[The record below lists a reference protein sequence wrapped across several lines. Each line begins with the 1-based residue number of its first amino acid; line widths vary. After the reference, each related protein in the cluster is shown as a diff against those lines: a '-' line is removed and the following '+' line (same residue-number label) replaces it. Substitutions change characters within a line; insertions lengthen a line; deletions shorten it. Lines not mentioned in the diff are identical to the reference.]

1 MTTSSAKF
9 YSLLFL
15 ICFLTKV
22 QAQIDLLI
30 PKPNSI
36 TPLEGSFSVSAKTA
50 IKLFKPVDAEYFNLI
65 SAHFSETAQIKLSVS
80 ENVTENFITLERVK
94 STAPKGWYELEV
106 TPKSITIR
114 AGDHEGAL
122 NATST
127 LIQLSLKPTG
137 NQITIPCVKIK
148 DAPRFQWRGM
158 HLDESRHFFGKEFVK
173 KYLDVMYMYHM
184 NTFHWH
190 LTDDQGWRIE
200 IKQYPEL
207 TRKGAWRKGSMVGA
221 YNDQKFDTLT
231 YGGFYTQE
239 DIREIVRYA
248 YERGITVVPEIEMP
262 GHAQAAVASY
272 PWLSCK
278 RQATEVAKSWG
289 VFENVFCT
297 NDSVFMFLE
306 GVIQEISQLFPG
318 EYIHVGGD
326 ECPKI
331 AWKACQRCQQR
342 IREQHLKDEHELQ
355 SYFIKRMEM
364 ILAQYNKRL
373 IGWDEI
379 LEGGLAPNAS
389 VMSWRGVSGGIA
401 AARQGHFVVMTP
413 GSHCY
418 FDHYQ
423 AQPQDE
429 PLAIGGLTPVDKVY
443 KYEPIPDSLTT
454 EQQQF
459 VLGAQANLWTEYI
472 TTPSHAEY
480 MVLPRMLALAEVVW
494 TDKDKKS
501 EGDFFKRLDYHL
513 NLLEKKGYSVSR
525 SFYQPSSTVTQ
536 QDNLPTLTLAKGAFS
551 GKIVYTLDGRT
562 PTAESTV
569 YTQPL
574 LIKKS
579 MTIKFAT
586 VDEGVV
592 RGKIISRTF
601 HFSKST
607 GKNVTFKYPPSKYYN
622 TGGGFTLV
630 NGVKALTPRVN
641 SEWLG
646 WSGDTMVVTID
657 LGKPTT
663 IYKVEPGFL
672 KEEHN
677 WIYLP
682 TAMLVEVSKDGTSYR
697 PVASATRQ
705 QIQAAGRF
713 VKCEFSETSVRYVR
727 ISAYPSGKIPSGK
740 PGAGEDSWLF
750 CDEIIIE

>member
-1 MTTSSAKF
+1 MINSSRFYSVLLLLCLMTT
-9 YSLLFL
+9 
-15 ICFLTKV
+15 T

-36 TPLEGSFSVSAKTA
+36 APQSGSFVVSSKTA

-65 SAHFSETAQIKLSVS
+65 SVHFSKTIQVKMSTS

-94 STAPKGWYELEV
+94 STSPNGWYELDI
-106 TPKSITIR
+106 TPKSIIIR

-122 NATST
+122 NAAST
-127 LIQLSLKPTG
+127 LIQLSCNAKGST
-137 NQITIPCVKIK
+137 ISIPCVKIK
-148 DAPRFQWRGM
+148 DAPRFKWRGM
-158 HLDESRHFFGKEFVK
+158 HLDESRHFFGKAFVK
-173 KYLDVMYMYHM
+173 KYLDAMYMYHM

-239 DIREIVRYA
+239 EIREIVRYA

-278 RQATEVAKSWG
+278 RQPSEVAKGWG
-289 VFENVFCT
+289 VFEYVFCT
-297 NDSVFMFLE
+297 NDSVFQFLE
-306 GVIQEISQLFPG
+306 GVIQEVSQLFPG
-318 EYIHVGGD
+318 EYIHIGGD

-331 AWKACQRCQQR
+331 TWKACQRCQNR
-342 IREQHLKDEHELQ
+342 IKEQHLKDEHELQ
-355 SYFIKRMEM
+355 SYFIKRMEL

-443 KYEPIPDSLTT
+443 KYEPIPDSLTS

-472 TTPSHAEY
+472 TTASHAEY
-480 MVLPRMLALAEVVW
+480 MVLPRMLALSEVLW
-494 TDKDKKS
+494 TEKEKKS
-501 EGDFFKRLDYHL
+501 ESDFFKRLEFHL
-513 NLLEKKGYSVSR
+513 LTLEKKGYTVSR
-525 SFYQPSSTVTQ
+525 SYFQPSSTVTE
-536 QDNLPTLTLAKGAFS
+536 QDNLPMLTLTKGAFN
-551 GKIVYTLDGRT
+551 GKIIYTLDGRT
-562 PTAESTV
+562 PTNESPV
-569 YTQPL
+569 YTQP
-574 LIKKS
+574 IPIRKS
-579 MTIKFAT
+579 MTVKFAT
-586 VDEGVV
+586 WDEGVL
-592 RGKIISRTF
+592 RGKVISRTF
-601 HFSKST
+601 TFSKST
-607 GKNVTFKYPPSKYYN
+607 GKNIAFNYPPSKYYN

-630 NGVKALTPRVN
+630 NGVKALTPRIN

-646 WSGDTMVVTID
+646 WSGDTMVATID
-657 LGKPTT
+657 LGKSTT
-663 IYKVEPGFL
+663 IYKVESGFL
-672 KEEHN
+672 NEEHN

-682 TAMLVEVSKDGTSYR
+682 AALLIEVSKDGITYR
-697 PVASATRQ
+697 PIASATRQ

-727 ISAYPSGKIPSGK
+727 ISAYPSGKIALGK

>member
-1 MTTSSAKF
+1 MNRNSRSILFILVMVIILSAK
-9 YSLLFL
+9 
-15 ICFLTKV
+15 
-22 QAQIDLLI
+22 AQVEWLV
-30 PKPNSI
+30 PKPNSV
-36 TPLEGSFSVSAKTA
+36 TVLEGNFVVSSKTA
-50 IKLFKPVDAEYFNLI
+50 IKLISPIDANYFNLI
-65 SAHFSETAQIKLSVS
+65 RTHFEKTAQIKLANSDTAS
-80 ENVTENFITLERVK
+80 RNFITMERVK
-94 STAPKGWYELEV
+94 SNQQSGWYELE
-106 TPKSITIR
+106 ITSKNILIR

-122 NATST
+122 NAAST
-127 LIQLSLKPTG
+127 LIQLATNANGKT
-137 NQITIPCVKIK
+137 IAIPCVKIK
-148 DAPRFQWRGM
+148 DQPRFKWRGM
-158 HLDESRHFFGKEFVK
+158 HLDESRHFFGKTFVK
-173 KYLDVMYMYHM
+173 KYLDAMYMYHM

-200 IKQYPEL
+200 IKRYPEL
-207 TRKGAWRKGSMVGA
+207 TRKGAWRKGSMIGA

-231 YGGFYTQE
+231 YGGYYTQE
-239 DIREIVRYA
+239 DIREIVNYA
-248 YERGITVVPEIEMP
+248 MERGITVVPEIEMP

-278 RQATEVAKSWG
+278 RQPSEVAKGWG

-297 NDSVFMFLE
+297 NDSVFLFLE
-306 GVIQEISQLFPG
+306 GVIQEVANLFPG

-331 AWKACQRCQQR
+331 AWKACSRCQQR
-342 IREQHLKDEHELQ
+342 IQEQHLKDEHELQ

-401 AARQGHFVVMTP
+401 AARQGHYVVMTP

-429 PLAIGGLTPVDKVY
+429 PLAIGGLTTVDKVY
-443 KYEPIPDSLTT
+443 KYEPIPDSLSS
-454 EQQQF
+454 EQQRY

-472 TTPSHAEY
+472 TTASHAEY
-480 MVLPRMLALAEVVW
+480 MVLPRMLALSEVLW

-501 EGDFFKRLDYHL
+501 ESDFFKRLEYHL
-513 NLLEKKGYSVSR
+513 DALEKKGYTVSR
-525 SFYQPSSTVTQ
+525 SYYQPSSSVIN
-536 QDNLPTLTLAKGAFS
+536 QDGIPTLVLTKGAFN
-551 GKIVYTLDGRT
+551 GKIVYTLDGKT
-562 PTAESTV
+562 PTAASSV
-569 YTQPL
+569 YTQP
-574 LIKKS
+574 IAIDKS
-579 MTIKFAT
+579 KTVRFAT
-586 VDEGVV
+586 LDEGLI
-592 RGKIISRTF
+592 RGKVISRTF
-601 HFSKST
+601 TFSKST
-607 GKNVTFKYPPSKYYN
+607 GKNLTFKYPPSKYYN
-622 TGGGFTLV
+622 AGGGFTLV
-630 NGVKALTPRVN
+630 NGVKALIPRVN

-672 KEEHN
+672 NEEHN

-682 TAMLVEVSKDGTSYR
+682 AAMIIEVSKDGINYR

-713 VKCEFSETSVRYVR
+713 VKCEFSETSARYVR

-740 PGAGEDSWLF
+740 PGAGENSWLF